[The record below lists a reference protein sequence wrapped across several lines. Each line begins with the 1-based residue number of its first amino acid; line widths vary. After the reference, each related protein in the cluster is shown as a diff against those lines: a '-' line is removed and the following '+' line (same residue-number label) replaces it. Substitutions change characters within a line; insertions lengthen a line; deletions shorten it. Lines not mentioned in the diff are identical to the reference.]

1 MIIILIEVNR
11 NKQKGTLLIIIIN
24 E

>member
-11 NKQKGTLLIIIIN
+11 NTQKGTLLIIIIN